1 MSGRSTARAAVRLL
15 TAQAVAFG
23 VTMAL
28 LIIPANALFLDTYG
42 AHWLPA
48 TYIAIAIAGVGV
60 SWIVAGAVR
69 RFPLVGVAAV
79 TLSVQT
85 LLLLGSWVV
94 LRNGGRWVTAPLLV
108 LFALAV
114 QIGFVFIGGQAGR
127 LLDVRELKELF
138 PRIVSGFVVGFFLG
152 GLAGAPLLTV
162 LGGTEQLL
170 LATATA
176 QLSFLLLLLLTER
189 RCPAV
194 TEPATN
200 DDGEPPR
207 RMPLRAMAANR
218 LVLAIVAYQVLSA
231 VGSQLV
237 EFVFFDRAA
246 ASFADPDDLTRFLSW
261 YTAALNLAE
270 ILLLASIAGPLLKRY
285 GLRFGLLANPAAV
298 AGAMAV
304 MAVVAAG
311 PGPAGLGFLALAGAT
326 RFADI
331 LLTDGTTRTSINATY
346 QVLPIEDRLAVQATV
361 EGAGVPLAIGFTGA
375 LLLVLQLLPGDVT
388 VVVVIGVVVCA
399 VWTGVAWLAHRAYDQ
414 GLRRVVVQRTLS
426 DASIDLGEQRD
437 ADALARL
444 LASDDGR
451 QVELGLDLLSGLTSP
466 VGKAELRR
474 LLDDDRPEIRLAAL
488 AELAGTNGASV
499 LGTNDPA
506 TLMSTLD
513 GDGELDDPRTL
524 RALRACRSLPGD
536 VAVDLLLRYVDHPD
550 RAVGLVVLRTIA
562 GAHPEPS
569 TRLHATLRDLVV
581 ADALHARR
589 VLTARLTLALPAAS
603 PLDRALHDEL
613 LLLRDRA
620 LAVLTIRLGD
630 VAARAGRNL
639 RSADG
644 PTRALALEALDVA
657 VRKDD
662 RPALELVRP
671 DLDDAE
677 LLEELGGMV
686 DNRSPQEWLDD
697 LTSDQR
703 GVWRSPWLA
712 ACAEHQLDQS
722 SAVAD

>member
-1 MSGRSTARAAVRLL
+1 MNGRSTTRTAVRLL

-28 LIIPANALFLDTYG
+28 LIIPSNALFLDTYG
-42 AHWLPA
+42 AEWLPA
-48 TYIAIAIAGVGV
+48 TYIAIAVAGVGV
-60 SWIVAGAVR
+60 SWLVAGAVR
-69 RFPLVGVAAV
+69 RFPLVAVAAV
-79 TLSVQT
+79 TLSAQV
-85 LLLLGSWVV
+85 LILVGSWIV
-94 LRNGGRWVTAPLLV
+94 LRSGGRWVTAPLLV
-108 LFALAV
+108 LFALAI
-114 QIGFVFIGGQAGR
+114 QIGFVFVGGQAGR

-152 GLAGAPLLTV
+152 GLAGAPLLAL

-194 TEPATN
+194 TEPAPN
-200 DDGEPPR
+200 DDEPPR

-218 LVLAIVAYQVLSA
+218 LVLVIVAYQVLSA

-246 ASFADPDDLTRFLSW
+246 ARYADPDDLTRFLSW

-270 ILLLASIAGPLLKRY
+270 VLLLASVAGPLLKRY

-298 AGAMAV
+298 AAIMAV

-311 PGPAGLGFLALAGAT
+311 PGPVGLGFLALAGAT

-346 QVLPIEDRLAVQATV
+346 QVLPIEDRLSVQATV

-375 LLLVLQLLPGDVT
+375 LLLVLQVLPGDVT
-388 VVVVIGVVVCA
+388 VVIVIGVVVCA
-399 VWTGVAWLAHRAYDQ
+399 LWTAVAWLAHRAYDD
-414 GLRRVVVQRTLS
+414 GLRRVVVQRVLA
-426 DASIDLGEQRD
+426 DGGVDLGDEHD

-451 QVELGLDLLSGLTSP
+451 QVGLGLELLAGLASP
-466 VGKAELRR
+466 VGDAELRR
-474 LLDDDRPEIRLAAL
+474 LLDDDQPAVRLAAL
-488 AELAGTNGASV
+488 AELANANSASV
-499 LGTNDPA
+499 LGSTDPE
-506 TLMSTLD
+506 TLMTTLD
-513 GDGELDDPRTL
+513 GDGRLDDPHTL

-536 VAVDLLLRYVDHPD
+536 VAVDLLLRHVDHPD
-550 RAVGLVVLRTIA
+550 RAVGLVVLRAIA
-562 GAHPEPS
+562 GAGPEP
-569 TRLHATLRDLVV
+569 TGELDAALRELVR

-589 VLTARLTLALPAAS
+589 VLTVRLVLALPAAS
-603 PLDRALHDEL
+603 ALDRALEDEL
-613 LLLRDRA
+613 TLLRDRA
-620 LAVLTIRLGD
+620 GAVLTIRLGD

-639 RSADG
+639 HSTDG

-657 VRKDD
+657 VSRND
-662 RPALELVRP
+662 RAALALVRT
-671 DLDDAE
+671 DLDDQA
-677 LLEELGGMV
+677 LLAALGGSV
-686 DNRSPQEWLDD
+686 EDRSPQAWLGELATDPD
-697 LTSDQR
+697 A
-703 GVWRSPWLA
+703 VWRSPWLA
-712 ACAEHQLDQS
+712 SCAEHHLQS
-722 SAVAD
+722 QGAVPAP

>member
-1 MSGRSTARAAVRLL
+1 MNGRSTARTAVRLL

-42 AHWLPA
+42 AQWLPA
-48 TYIAIAIAGVGV
+48 TYIAIAITGVGV

-69 RFPLVGVAAV
+69 RFPLVNVAAV

-85 LLLLGSWVV
+85 LILLGSWIV
-94 LRNGGRWVTAPLLV
+94 LRSGGRWVTAPLLV
-108 LFALAV
+108 LFALAI
-114 QIGFVFIGGQAGR
+114 QIGFVFVGGQAGR

-152 GLAGAPLLTV
+152 GLAGAPLLAL

-176 QLSFLLLLLLTER
+176 QLAFLLLLLLTER

-194 TEPATN
+194 TEPAAT
-200 DDGEPPR
+200 DDEEPPR

-218 LVLAIVAYQVLSA
+218 LVLVIVAYQVLSA

-246 ASFADPDDLTRFLSW
+246 ARYADPDDLTRFLSW

-270 ILLLASIAGPLLKRY
+270 VLLLASIAGPLLKRY
-285 GLRFGLLANPAAV
+285 GLRFGLLANPAVV

-311 PGPAGLGFLALAGAT
+311 PGPVGLGFLALAGAT

-346 QVLPIEDRLAVQATV
+346 QVLPVEDRLAVQATV

-375 LLLVLQLLPGDVT
+375 LLLVLQVLPGDVT
-388 VVVVIGVVVCA
+388 VVIVIGVVVCA
-399 VWTGVAWLAHRAYDQ
+399 VWTAVAWFAHRAYDD
-414 GLRRVVVQRTLS
+414 GLRRVVVQRRLS
-426 DASIDLGEQRD
+426 DTPVDLGDERD

-451 QVELGLDLLSGLTSP
+451 QVELGLDLLAGLASP
-466 VGKAELRR
+466 VGEAELRR
-474 LLDDDRPEIRLAAL
+474 LLDDDQPEVRLAAL
-488 AELAGTNGASV
+488 AELAGANGASV
-499 LGTNDPA
+499 LGAIDPA
-506 TLMSTLD
+506 TLMNTLD

-536 VAVDLLLRYVDHPD
+536 VAVDLLLRHVDHRD
-550 RAVGLVVLRTIA
+550 RAVGLAVLRAIA
-562 GAHPEPS
+562 GSAPEPS
-569 TRLHATLRDLVV
+569 TRLDAALRELVA
-581 ADALHARR
+581 ADALHARTI
-589 VLTARLTLALPAAS
+589 LTARLALALPSSSA
-603 PLDRALHDEL
+603 LDRALDDEFV
-613 LLLRDRA
+613 LLRDRA
-620 LAVLTIRLGD
+620 LAVLTIHLGD
-630 VAARAGRNL
+630 VAARAERNL
-639 RSADG
+639 HSADG
-644 PTRALALEALDVA
+644 STRALALEALDVA
-657 VRKDD
+657 VARDD
-662 RPALELVRP
+662 RPALTLVRA
-671 DLDDAE
+671 DLDDRAR
-677 LLEELGGMV
+677 LEALGGPV
-686 DNRSPQEWLDD
+686 DDRTPPAWLADM
-697 LTSDQR
+697 TSDPQ
-703 GVWRSPWLA
+703 GVWRSPWLS
-712 ACAEHQLDQS
+712 ACAEHHLLEAGAPS
-722 SAVAD
+722 S